1 MSAPSPPQRP
11 DSHLPLVLLAV
22 AVLAL
27 LAYRGYGPRLAARP
41 TELQPV
47 AANPV
52 DLNTADKAEL
62 VQIPGIGPSLADAI
76 VTHRRVVGRFDR
88 VEELTDVHG
97 IGAKTLDRLRPWLT
111 VGTDE
116 GNTGLFLARGQE
128 PQVERLERKP
138 TPPAARPPVLTGVKL
153 QSGETL
159 NVNTATP
166 DELQRLPGIGPALAA
181 RIVAEREQ
189 QPFASVEDLQRVS
202 GIGPK
207 TVEKLRP
214 FVLVK

>member
-52 DLNTADKAEL
+52 DLNAADKAEL

-76 VTHRRVVGRFDR
+76 LTHRHTVGRFDR

-111 VGTDE
+111 VGTKE
-116 GNTGLFLARGQE
+116 GHTGLFLARGQE

-153 QSGETL
+153 QPGETL

-181 RIVAEREQ
+181 RIVAERER
-189 QPFASVEDLQRVS
+189 QPFVSVEDLQRVS

-214 FVLVK
+214 FVLIK